1 MDDATDEIVIGGMGE
16 LHLDVLVRRLREDL
30 RVHASVGTPQVAY
43 RETLR
48 EPIVVEDRFARQ
60 AAGRGQFAEV
70 VVRLEPLPR
79 ESGIRFAFEAKP
91 EEIPKAYAAA
101 IESALRGTLTNGPL
115 AGYPLADIGATVI
128 GGSFH
133 PVDSSELAFRAATSA
148 ALHKAYGAGVF
159 ELLEPIMEG
168 EVITP
173 AEYLGEVMEDLA
185 RRRGEIRTLRPLE
198 TVQILMVSV
207 PLAETFG
214 YATRLRSLTQGRATC
229 SLRVA
234 RYEMVPE
241 GLREK
246 IVKSRGY

>member
-1 MDDATDEIVIGGMGE
+1 TDWQMMQSFEFTIVASGVDHEAEDFEDRFFAAGCDDATIAFSRGAIL
-16 LHLDVLVRRLREDL
+16 LH
-30 RVHASVGTPQVAY
+30 
-43 RETLR
+43 
-48 EPIVVEDRFARQ
+48 FART
-60 AAGRGQFAEV
+60 ADN
-70 VVRLEPLPR
+70 
-79 ESGIRFAFEAKP
+79 FE
-91 EEIPKAYAAA
+91 AA

-185 RRRGEIRTLRPLE
+185 RRRGEILHTIPGTVPNLRDMP
-198 TVQILMVSV
+198 SGC
-207 PLAETFG
+207 TFHNRCDVVMDICPREYPPTFIPRPG
-214 YATRLRSLTQGRATC
+214 HQVRCWRYA
-229 SLRVA
+229 
-234 RYEMVPE
+234 P
-241 GLREK
+241 
-246 IVKSRGY
+246 